1 MIVYAKLF
9 MRSYYVIRMCFYF
22 SIVLLAISFLFQN
35 SDVTFKNPQLVLAL
49 MIIISISN
57 SFSKK
62 ITWWQTLFVYLGIFL
77 PIDWVFHWLN
87 LEEIHVSYATFL
99 WILLCESLLIGL
111 FFLFNHFNQNKNP
124 V

>member
-1 MIVYAKLF
+1 MVHTKLF

-35 SDVTFKNPQLVLAL
+35 SDVTFKNPQLVLA
-49 MIIISISN
+49 II
-57 SFSKK
+57 
-62 ITWWQTLFVYLGIFL
+62 GIFL

-87 LEEIHVSYATFL
+87 LEEIHISYTTFL
-99 WILLCESLLIGL
+99 WILLCESLLTGL
-111 FFLFNHFNQNKNP
+111 FFLFNHFNQHKTP